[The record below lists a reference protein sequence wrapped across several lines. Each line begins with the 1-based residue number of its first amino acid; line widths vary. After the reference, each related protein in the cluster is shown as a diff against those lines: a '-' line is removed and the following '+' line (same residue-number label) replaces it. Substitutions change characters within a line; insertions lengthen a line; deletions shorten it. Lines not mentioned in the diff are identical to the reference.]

1 MNIRAARVRLGEMWG
16 LDRALHC
23 SELGRA
29 LRLTGRDP
37 GETIHK
43 WESGQREITGP
54 AHVAVE
60 AMLSGWRPAHWRDA
74 LRPPKTQKAPPP
86 G

>member
-1 MNIRAARVRLGEMWG
+1 MTIDLREARRNIGELWG
-16 LDRALHC
+16 LTRPLYC

-37 GETIHK
+37 GLTVHK
-43 WESGQREITGP
+43 WEAGERDITGP
-54 AHVAVE
+54 ASVAIE

-74 LRPPKTQKAPPP
+74 LR
-86 G
+86 